1 MYFETSKNFEKLV
14 YKIKDAT
21 IKKRLKAI
29 IIKVEKA
36 SSLSEIHN
44 IKPIT
49 GHPGFYR
56 IKLGGYRIG
65 ISLENDVVWFLY
77 FGKRNEATYK
87 RFP

>member
-1 MYFETSKNFEKLV
+1 MNFETSKKFDKSV
-14 YKIKDAT
+14 YKIRDAT
-21 IKKRLKAI
+21 IKKRLKAT

-36 SSLSEIHN
+36 GSLNEIHN

-49 GHPGFYR
+49 GHPGYYR
-56 IKLGGYRIG
+56 IKFGDYRIG